1 MNKLTPFCHQ
11 QTAIRDFKKLA
22 LEKYKL
28 SSLSEKAHTMKEHLS
43 SLNQKQGHDFSKKSQ
58 EIYFRVMEN
67 DPQAKNFREQNII
80 MASDKI
86 LLL

>member
-1 MNKLTPFCHQ
+1 
-11 QTAIRDFKKLA
+11 
-22 LEKYKL
+22 
-28 SSLSEKAHTMKEHLS
+28 MKENLT